1 MTEASTLGTIALYL
15 VIIGAAVNAITWM
28 IVFYRKYFSDKTLRL
43 QNPYWEA
50 KNKPVLHTTI
60 QGIIIGIT
68 MFFDTL
74 GIGGNAPQTALFKL
88 TKTVKDNLIP
98 GTLNT
103 CTLVGSATET
113 MLFVS
118 GVAVDPL
125 TLVSLIASVTIGTK
139 IGAKYVSHF
148 PLKPIRLILGFGL
161 IVVATT
167 MVLRQLGLWVPGTG
181 LAIGLEGW
189 KLIAAIILFFIVGLL
204 AAGGIGGYAFMIAI
218 CYGFGMDPRS
228 AFPVMF
234 GAYTFLMLASGL
246 TFLKNDAL
254 DYRANAIGVI
264 TGTIGVLLAFFIV
277 KSMPLNVLFWL
288 VIVIV
293 GYTAVL
299 MLVAGFRDK
308 EAKEAAKAKAEAEE
322 AAAAAE

>member
-1 MTEASTLGTIALYL
+1 MLGTIALRL
-15 VIIGAAVNAITWM
+15 VVIGAAINALVWI
-28 IVFYRKYFSDKTLRL
+28 IVFYRKYFSDKTLRN

-50 KNKPVLHTTI
+50 KNKPALLMTI
-60 QGIIIGIT
+60 QGLIIGTT

-74 GIGGNAPQTALFKL
+74 GIGGNAPQTSLFKL

-118 GVAVDPL
+118 MVEIDPL

-139 IGAKYVSHF
+139 LGAKYVSKM
-148 PLKPIRLILGFGL
+148 PMKPIRLILGFGL

-167 MVLRQLGLWVPGTG
+167 MVLRQTGLWVAGTG
-181 LAIGLEGW
+181 LATGLVGW

-218 CYGFGMDPRS
+218 CYGFGMNPRS

-246 TFLKNDAL
+246 TFLKNNAL
-254 DYRANAIGVI
+254 DYRANAIGAI
-264 TGTIGVLLAFFIV
+264 TGTVGVLLAFFIV
-277 KSMPLNVLFWL
+277 KSMPLNILFWL

-293 GYTAVL
+293 GYTAAL
-299 MLVAGFRDK
+299 MLYSGFK
-308 EAKEAAKAKAEAEE
+308 KPKAEEIAESE
-322 AAAAAE
+322 AVAE

>member
-1 MTEASTLGTIALYL
+1 MLGTIALRL
-15 VIIGAAVNAITWM
+15 VVIGAAVNALVWIF
-28 IVFYRKYFSDKTLRL
+28 VFYRKYFSDKTLRN

-50 KNKPVLHTTI
+50 KNKPVLLTTI
-60 QGIIIGIT
+60 QGLIIGVT

-74 GIGGNAPQTALFKL
+74 GIGGNAPQTSLFKL

-118 GVAVDPL
+118 MVEIDPL
-125 TLVSLIASVTIGTK
+125 TLVSLIASITIGTK
-139 IGAKYVSHF
+139 LGAKYVSHF

-167 MVLRQLGLWVPGTG
+167 MVLRQTGLWVAGTG
-181 LAIGLEGW
+181 LATGLAGW
-189 KLIAAIILFFIVGLL
+189 KLIVAIILFFIVGLL

-246 TFLKNDAL
+246 TFLKNNAL

-277 KSMPLNVLFWL
+277 KSMPLDVLFWL

-293 GYTAVL
+293 GYTAAL
-299 MLVAGFRDK
+299 MLYSGFK
-308 EAKEAAKAKAEAEE
+308 KPKAEEIAESE
-322 AAAAAE
+322 AVAE

>member
-1 MTEASTLGTIALYL
+1 MLGTIALRL
-15 VIIGAAVNAITWM
+15 VVIGAAINALVWI
-28 IVFYRKYFSDKTLRL
+28 IVFYRKYFSDKTLRN

-50 KNKPVLHTTI
+50 KNKPALLMTI
-60 QGIIIGIT
+60 QGLIIGTT

-74 GIGGNAPQTALFKL
+74 GIGGNAPQTSLFKL

-118 GVAVDPL
+118 MVEVDPL
-125 TLVSLIASVTIGTK
+125 TLVSLITSVTIGTK
-139 IGAKYVSHF
+139 LGAKYVSKM
-148 PLKPIRLILGFGL
+148 PMKPIRLILGFGL

-167 MVLRQLGLWVPGTG
+167 MVLRQTGLWVAGTG
-181 LAIGLEGW
+181 LATGLVGW
-189 KLIAAIILFFIVGLL
+189 KLIVAIILFFIVGLL
-204 AAGGIGGYAFMIAI
+204 ASGGIGGYAFMIAI
-218 CYGFGMDPRS
+218 CYGFGMNPRS
-228 AFPVMF
+228 AFPIMF

-246 TFLKNDAL
+246 TFLKNNAL

-264 TGTIGVLLAFFIV
+264 TGTVGVLLAFFIV
-277 KSMPLNVLFWL
+277 KSMPLNILFWL

-293 GYTAVL
+293 GYTAAL
-299 MLVAGFRDK
+299 MLYSGFK
-308 EAKEAAKAKAEAEE
+308 KPKAEEIAESE
-322 AAAAAE
+322 AVAE

>member
-1 MTEASTLGTIALYL
+1 MLGTIALRL
-15 VIIGAAVNAITWM
+15 VVIGAAVNALVWI
-28 IVFYRKYFSDKTLRL
+28 IVFYRKYFSDKTLRN

-50 KNKPVLHTTI
+50 KNKPVLLTTI
-60 QGIIIGIT
+60 QGLIIGVT

-74 GIGGNAPQTALFKL
+74 GIGGNAPQTSLFKL

-118 GVAVDPL
+118 MVEIDPL
-125 TLVSLIASVTIGTK
+125 TLVSLIASITIGTK
-139 IGAKYVSHF
+139 LGAKYVSHL

-167 MVLRQLGLWVPGTG
+167 MVLRQTGLWVAGTG
-181 LAIGLEGW
+181 LATGLAGW
-189 KLIAAIILFFIVGLL
+189 KLIVAIILFFIVGLL

-246 TFLKNDAL
+246 TFLKNNAL

-277 KSMPLNVLFWL
+277 KSMPLNILFWL

-293 GYTAVL
+293 GYTAAL
-299 MLVAGFRDK
+299 MLYSGFK
-308 EAKEAAKAKAEAEE
+308 KPKAEEIAESE
-322 AAAAAE
+322 AVAE

>member
-1 MTEASTLGTIALYL
+1 MLGTIALRL
-15 VIIGAAVNAITWM
+15 VVIGAAINALVWI
-28 IVFYRKYFSDKTLRL
+28 IVFYRKYFSDKTLRN

-50 KNKPVLHTTI
+50 KNKPALLMTI
-60 QGIIIGIT
+60 QGLIIGTT

-74 GIGGNAPQTALFKL
+74 GIGGNAPQTSLFKL

-118 GVAVDPL
+118 MVEVDPL
-125 TLVSLIASVTIGTK
+125 TLVSLIASVTSGTK
-139 IGAKYVSHF
+139 LGANYVSKM
-148 PLKPIRLILGFGL
+148 PMKPIRLILGFGL

-167 MVLRQLGLWVPGTG
+167 MVLRQTGLWVAGTG
-181 LAIGLEGW
+181 LATGLVGW
-189 KLIAAIILFFIVGLL
+189 KLIVAIILFFIVGLL
-204 AAGGIGGYAFMIAI
+204 ASGGIGGYAFMIAI
-218 CYGFGMDPRS
+218 CYGFGMNPRS
-228 AFPVMF
+228 AFPIMF

-246 TFLKNDAL
+246 TFLKNNAL

-264 TGTIGVLLAFFIV
+264 TGTVGVLLAFFIV
-277 KSMPLNVLFWL
+277 KSMPLNILFWL

-293 GYTAVL
+293 GYTAAL
-299 MLVAGFRDK
+299 MLYSGFK
-308 EAKEAAKAKAEAEE
+308 KPKAEEIAESE
-322 AAAAAE
+322 AVAE

>member
-1 MTEASTLGTIALYL
+1 MLGTIALRL
-15 VIIGAAVNAITWM
+15 VVIGAAINALVWI
-28 IVFYRKYFSDKTLRL
+28 IVFYRKYFSDKTLRN

-50 KNKPVLHTTI
+50 KNKPALLMTI
-60 QGIIIGIT
+60 QGLIIGTT

-74 GIGGNAPQTALFKL
+74 GIGGNAPQTSLFKL

-118 GVAVDPL
+118 MVEVDPL

-139 IGAKYVSHF
+139 LGAKYVSKM
-148 PLKPIRLILGFGL
+148 PMKPIRLILGFGL

-167 MVLRQLGLWVPGTG
+167 MVLRQTGLWVAGTG
-181 LAIGLEGW
+181 LATGLVGW

-204 AAGGIGGYAFMIAI
+204 ASGGIGGYAFMIAI
-218 CYGFGMDPRS
+218 CYGFGMNPRS
-228 AFPVMF
+228 AFPIMF

-246 TFLKNDAL
+246 TFLKNNAL

-264 TGTIGVLLAFFIV
+264 TGTVGVLLAFFIV
-277 KSMPLNVLFWL
+277 KSMPLNILFWL

-293 GYTAVL
+293 GYTAAL
-299 MLVAGFRDK
+299 MLYSGFK
-308 EAKEAAKAKAEAEE
+308 KPKAEEIAESE
-322 AAAAAE
+322 AVAE

>member
-1 MTEASTLGTIALYL
+1 MLGTIALRL
-15 VIIGAAVNAITWM
+15 VVIGAAINALVWI
-28 IVFYRKYFSDKTLRL
+28 IVFYRKYFSDKTLRN

-50 KNKPVLHTTI
+50 KNKPALLMTI
-60 QGIIIGIT
+60 QGFIIVTT

-74 GIGGNAPQTALFKL
+74 VIGGNAPQTSLFKL

-118 GVAVDPL
+118 MVEIDPL

-139 IGAKYVSHF
+139 LGAKYVSKM
-148 PLKPIRLILGFGL
+148 PMKPIRLILGFGL

-167 MVLRQLGLWVPGTG
+167 MVLRQTGLWVAGTG
-181 LAIGLEGW
+181 LATGLVGW

-204 AAGGIGGYAFMIAI
+204 ASGGIGGYAFMIAI
-218 CYGFGMDPRS
+218 CYGFGMNPRS

-246 TFLKNDAL
+246 TFLKNNAL

-264 TGTIGVLLAFFIV
+264 TGTVGVLLAFFIV
-277 KSMPLNVLFWL
+277 KSMPLNILFWL

-293 GYTAVL
+293 GYTAAL
-299 MLVAGFRDK
+299 MLYSGFK
-308 EAKEAAKAKAEAEE
+308 KPKAEEIAESE
-322 AAAAAE
+322 AVAE

>member
-1 MTEASTLGTIALYL
+1 MLGTIALRL
-15 VIIGAAVNAITWM
+15 VVIGAAINALVWI
-28 IVFYRKYFSDKTLRL
+28 IVFYRKYFSDKTLRN

-50 KNKPVLHTTI
+50 KNKPALLMTI
-60 QGIIIGIT
+60 QGLIIGTT

-74 GIGGNAPQTALFKL
+74 GIGGNAPQTSLFKL

-118 GVAVDPL
+118 MVEIDPL

-139 IGAKYVSHF
+139 LGAKYVSKM
-148 PLKPIRLILGFGL
+148 PMKPIRLILGFGL

-167 MVLRQLGLWVPGTG
+167 MVLRQTGLWVAGTG
-181 LAIGLEGW
+181 LATGLVGW

-204 AAGGIGGYAFMIAI
+204 ASGGIGGYAFMIAI
-218 CYGFGMDPRS
+218 CYGFGMNPRS

-246 TFLKNDAL
+246 TFLKNNAL

-277 KSMPLNVLFWL
+277 KSMPLNILFWL

-293 GYTAVL
+293 GYTAAL
-299 MLVAGFRDK
+299 MLYSGFK
-308 EAKEAAKAKAEAEE
+308 KPKAEEIAESE
-322 AAAAAE
+322 AVAE

>member
-1 MTEASTLGTIALYL
+1 MLGTIALRL
-15 VIIGAAVNAITWM
+15 VVIGAAINALVWI
-28 IVFYRKYFSDKTLRL
+28 IVFYRKYFSDKTLRN

-50 KNKPVLHTTI
+50 KNKPALLMTI
-60 QGIIIGIT
+60 QGLIIGTT

-74 GIGGNAPQTALFKL
+74 GIGGNAPQTSLFKL

-118 GVAVDPL
+118 MVEIDPL

-139 IGAKYVSHF
+139 LGAKYVSKM
-148 PLKPIRLILGFGL
+148 PMKPIRLILGFGL

-167 MVLRQLGLWVPGTG
+167 MVLRQTGLWVAGTG
-181 LAIGLEGW
+181 LATGLVGW

-204 AAGGIGGYAFMIAI
+204 ASGGIGGYAFMIAI
-218 CYGFGMDPRS
+218 CYGFGMNPRS

-246 TFLKNDAL
+246 TFLKNNAL

-264 TGTIGVLLAFFIV
+264 TGTVGVLLAFFIV
-277 KSMPLNVLFWL
+277 KSMPLNILFWL

-293 GYTAVL
+293 GYTAAL
-299 MLVAGFRDK
+299 MLYSGFK
-308 EAKEAAKAKAEAEE
+308 KPKAEEIAESE
-322 AAAAAE
+322 AVAE

>member
-1 MTEASTLGTIALYL
+1 M
-15 VIIGAAVNAITWM
+15 IGAAINALVWI
-28 IVFYRKYFSDKTLRL
+28 IVFYRKYFSDKTLRN

-50 KNKPVLHTTI
+50 KNKPALLMTI
-60 QGIIIGIT
+60 QGLIIGTT

-74 GIGGNAPQTALFKL
+74 GIGGNAPQTSLFKL

-118 GVAVDPL
+118 MVEIDPL

-139 IGAKYVSHF
+139 LGAKYVSKM
-148 PLKPIRLILGFGL
+148 PMKPIRLILGFGL

-167 MVLRQLGLWVPGTG
+167 MVLRQTGLWVAGTG
-181 LAIGLEGW
+181 LATGLVGW

-204 AAGGIGGYAFMIAI
+204 ASGGIGGYAFMIAI
-218 CYGFGMDPRS
+218 CYGFGMNPRS

-246 TFLKNDAL
+246 TFLKNNAL

-264 TGTIGVLLAFFIV
+264 TGTVGVLLAFFIV
-277 KSMPLNVLFWL
+277 KSMPLNILFWL

-293 GYTAVL
+293 GYTAAL
-299 MLVAGFRDK
+299 MLYSGFK
-308 EAKEAAKAKAEAEE
+308 KPKAEEIAESE
-322 AAAAAE
+322 AVAE

>member
-1 MTEASTLGTIALYL
+1 MLGTIALRL
-15 VIIGAAVNAITWM
+15 VVIGAAVNALVWI
-28 IVFYRKYFSDKTLRL
+28 IVFYRKYFSDKTLRN

-50 KNKPVLHTTI
+50 KNKPVLLTTI
-60 QGIIIGIT
+60 QGLIIGVT

-74 GIGGNAPQTALFKL
+74 GIGGNAPQTSLFKL

-118 GVAVDPL
+118 MVEIDPL
-125 TLVSLIASVTIGTK
+125 TLVSLIASITIGTK
-139 IGAKYVSHF
+139 LGAKYVSHL

-167 MVLRQLGLWVPGTG
+167 MVLRQTGLWVAGTG
-181 LAIGLEGW
+181 LATGLAGW
-189 KLIAAIILFFIVGLL
+189 KLIVAIILFFIVGLL

-277 KSMPLNVLFWL
+277 KSMPLNILFWL

-293 GYTAVL
+293 GYTAAL
-299 MLVAGFRDK
+299 MLYSGFK
-308 EAKEAAKAKAEAEE
+308 KPKAEEIAESE
-322 AAAAAE
+322 AVAE

>member
-1 MTEASTLGTIALYL
+1 MLGTIALRL
-15 VIIGAAVNAITWM
+15 VVIGAAVNALVWI
-28 IVFYRKYFSDKTLRL
+28 IVFYRKYFSDKTLRN
-43 QNPYWEA
+43 QNPYWEE
-50 KNKPVLHTTI
+50 KNKPVLLTTI
-60 QGIIIGIT
+60 QGLIIGVT

-74 GIGGNAPQTALFKL
+74 GIGGNAPQTSLFKL

-118 GVAVDPL
+118 MVEIDPL

-139 IGAKYVSHF
+139 LGAKYVSKM

-167 MVLRQLGLWVPGTG
+167 MVLRQTGLWVAGTG
-181 LAIGLEGW
+181 LATGLSGW
-189 KLIAAIILFFIVGLL
+189 KLIVSIILFFIVGLL

-246 TFLKNDAL
+246 TFLKNNAL

-277 KSMPLNVLFWL
+277 KSMPLNILFWL

-293 GYTAVL
+293 GYTAAL
-299 MLVAGFRDK
+299 MLYSGFK
-308 EAKEAAKAKAEAEE
+308 KPKAEEIAESE
-322 AAAAAE
+322 AVAE

>member
-1 MTEASTLGTIALYL
+1 MLGTIALRL
-15 VIIGAAVNAITWM
+15 VVIGAAINALVWI
-28 IVFYRKYFSDKTLRL
+28 IVFYRKYFSDKTLRN

-50 KNKPVLHTTI
+50 KNKPALLMTI
-60 QGIIIGIT
+60 QGLIIGTT

-74 GIGGNAPQTALFKL
+74 GIGGNAPQTSLFKL

-118 GVAVDPL
+118 MVEIDPL

-139 IGAKYVSHF
+139 LGAKYVSKM
-148 PLKPIRLILGFGL
+148 PMKPIRLILGFGL

-167 MVLRQLGLWVPGTG
+167 MVLRQTGLWVAGTG
-181 LAIGLEGW
+181 LATGLVGW

-204 AAGGIGGYAFMIAI
+204 ASGGIGGYAFMIAI
-218 CYGFGMDPRS
+218 CYGFGMNPRS
-228 AFPVMF
+228 AFPIMF

-246 TFLKNDAL
+246 TFLKNNAL

-264 TGTIGVLLAFFIV
+264 TGTVGVLLAFFIV
-277 KSMPLNVLFWL
+277 KSMPLNILFWL

-293 GYTAVL
+293 GYTAAL
-299 MLVAGFRDK
+299 MLYSGFK
-308 EAKEAAKAKAEAEE
+308 KPKAEEIAESE
-322 AAAAAE
+322 AVAE

>member
-1 MTEASTLGTIALYL
+1 MLGTIALRL
-15 VIIGAAVNAITWM
+15 VVIGAAINALVWI
-28 IVFYRKYFSDKTLRL
+28 IVFYRKYFSDKMLRN

-50 KNKPVLHTTI
+50 KNKPALLMTI
-60 QGIIIGIT
+60 QGLIIGTT

-74 GIGGNAPQTALFKL
+74 GIGGNAPQTSLFKL

-118 GVAVDPL
+118 MVEIDPL

-139 IGAKYVSHF
+139 LGAKYVSKM
-148 PLKPIRLILGFGL
+148 PMKPIRLILGFGL

-167 MVLRQLGLWVPGTG
+167 MVLRQTGLWVAGTG
-181 LAIGLEGW
+181 LATGLVGW

-204 AAGGIGGYAFMIAI
+204 ASGGIGGYAFMIAI
-218 CYGFGMDPRS
+218 CYGFGMNPRS

-246 TFLKNDAL
+246 TFLKNNAL

-264 TGTIGVLLAFFIV
+264 TGTVGVLLAFFIV
-277 KSMPLNVLFWL
+277 KSMPLNILFWL

-293 GYTAVL
+293 GYTAAL
-299 MLVAGFRDK
+299 MLYSGFK
-308 EAKEAAKAKAEAEE
+308 KPKAEEIAESE
-322 AAAAAE
+322 AVAE

>member
-1 MTEASTLGTIALYL
+1 MLGTIALRL
-15 VIIGAAVNAITWM
+15 VVIGAAINALVWI
-28 IVFYRKYFSDKTLRL
+28 IVFYRKYFSDKTLRN

-50 KNKPVLHTTI
+50 KNKPALLMTI
-60 QGIIIGIT
+60 QGLIIGTT

-74 GIGGNAPQTALFKL
+74 GIGGNAPQTSLFKL

-118 GVAVDPL
+118 MVEIDPL

-139 IGAKYVSHF
+139 LGAKYVSKM
-148 PLKPIRLILGFGL
+148 PMKPIRLILGFGL

-167 MVLRQLGLWVPGTG
+167 MVLRQTGLWVAGTG
-181 LAIGLEGW
+181 LATGLVGW

-218 CYGFGMDPRS
+218 CYGFGMNPRS

-246 TFLKNDAL
+246 TFLKNNAL

-264 TGTIGVLLAFFIV
+264 TGTVGVLLAFFIV
-277 KSMPLNVLFWL
+277 KSMPLNILFWL

-293 GYTAVL
+293 GYTAAL
-299 MLVAGFRDK
+299 MLYSGFK
-308 EAKEAAKAKAEAEE
+308 KPKAEEIAESE
-322 AAAAAE
+322 AVAE

>member
-1 MTEASTLGTIALYL
+1 MLGTIALRL
-15 VIIGAAVNAITWM
+15 VVIGAAINALVWI
-28 IVFYRKYFSDKTLRL
+28 IVFYRKYFSDKTLRN

-50 KNKPVLHTTI
+50 KNKPALLMTI
-60 QGIIIGIT
+60 QGLIIGAT

-74 GIGGNAPQTALFKL
+74 GIGGNAPQTSLFKL

-118 GVAVDPL
+118 MVEVDPL

-139 IGAKYVSHF
+139 LGAKYVSKM
-148 PLKPIRLILGFGL
+148 PMKPIRLILGFGL

-167 MVLRQLGLWVPGTG
+167 MVLRQTGLWVAGTG
-181 LAIGLEGW
+181 LATGLVGW
-189 KLIAAIILFFIVGLL
+189 KLIVAIILFFIVGLL
-204 AAGGIGGYAFMIAI
+204 ASGGIGGYAFMIAI
-218 CYGFGMDPRS
+218 CYGFGMNPRS
-228 AFPVMF
+228 AFPIMF

-246 TFLKNDAL
+246 TFLKNNAL

-264 TGTIGVLLAFFIV
+264 TGTVGVLLAFFIV
-277 KSMPLNVLFWL
+277 KSMPLNILFWL

-293 GYTAVL
+293 GYTAAL
-299 MLVAGFRDK
+299 MLYSGFK
-308 EAKEAAKAKAEAEE
+308 KPKAEEIAESE
-322 AAAAAE
+322 AVAE

>member
-1 MTEASTLGTIALYL
+1 M
-15 VIIGAAVNAITWM
+15 
-28 IVFYRKYFSDKTLRL
+28 
-43 QNPYWEA
+43 
-50 KNKPVLHTTI
+50 TI
-60 QGIIIGIT
+60 QGLIIGTT

-74 GIGGNAPQTALFKL
+74 GIGGNAPQTSLFKL

-118 GVAVDPL
+118 MVEIDPL

-139 IGAKYVSHF
+139 LGAKYVSKM
-148 PLKPIRLILGFGL
+148 PMKPIRLILGFGL

-167 MVLRQLGLWVPGTG
+167 MVLRQTGLWVAGTG
-181 LAIGLEGW
+181 LATGLVGW

-204 AAGGIGGYAFMIAI
+204 ASGGIGGYAFMIAI
-218 CYGFGMDPRS
+218 CYGFGMNPRS

-246 TFLKNDAL
+246 TFLKNNAL

-264 TGTIGVLLAFFIV
+264 TGTVGVLLAFFIV
-277 KSMPLNVLFWL
+277 KSMPLNILFWL

-293 GYTAVL
+293 GYTAAL
-299 MLVAGFRDK
+299 MLYSGFK
-308 EAKEAAKAKAEAEE
+308 KPKAEEIAESE
-322 AAAAAE
+322 AVAE

>member
-1 MTEASTLGTIALYL
+1 MLGTIALRL
-15 VIIGAAVNAITWM
+15 VVIGAAINALVWI
-28 IVFYRKYFSDKTLRL
+28 IVFYRKYFSDKTLRN

-50 KNKPVLHTTI
+50 KNKPALLMTI
-60 QGIIIGIT
+60 QGLIIGTT

-74 GIGGNAPQTALFKL
+74 GIGGNAPQTSLFKL

-118 GVAVDPL
+118 MVEIDPL

-139 IGAKYVSHF
+139 LGAKYVSKM
-148 PLKPIRLILGFGL
+148 PMKPIRLILGFGL

-167 MVLRQLGLWVPGTG
+167 MVLRQTGLWVAGTG
-181 LAIGLEGW
+181 LATGLVGW

-204 AAGGIGGYAFMIAI
+204 ASGGIGGYAFMIAI
-218 CYGFGMDPRS
+218 CYGFGMNPRS

-246 TFLKNDAL
+246 TFLKNNAL

-264 TGTIGVLLAFFIV
+264 TGTVGVLLAFFIV
-277 KSMPLNVLFWL
+277 KSMPLNILFWL

-293 GYTAVL
+293 GYTAAL
-299 MLVAGFRDK
+299 MLYSGFK
-308 EAKEAAKAKAEAEE
+308 KPKVEEISGGEAATE
-322 AAAAAE
+322 